1 MRLSCR
7 REEEEGGRGEKR
19 REREG
24 GAYRNTWAV
33 REGEVRVGV
42 REGGG
47 DRNKAE
53 VGAGHRAAQA
63 GTLECKL
70 FRLQQLRL
78 LITFIAMCY
87 IVGAVRIHCI
97 TQLPGATGV
106 NAGGGRGGELQRKA
120 RGRAAGDFM
129 KG

>member
-1 MRLSCR
+1 M
-7 REEEEGGRGEKR
+7 
-19 REREG
+19 
-24 GAYRNTWAV
+24 
-33 REGEVRVGV
+33 GV

-47 DRNKAE
+47 DGNKAE

-106 NAGGGRGGELQRKA
+106 NAGGRRRREGRGGEGSCSIKQGGGQR
-120 RGRAAGDFM
+120 GIS
-129 KG
+129 